1 MLISLI
7 VAASENNVIGQDGD
21 LPWRL
26 PDDMAFFRKSTL
38 GHPVIMGRRT
48 WDTLP
53 KPLDQRRNIVLSRQA
68 TLDPEGAVMA
78 RTREEALEACGDA
91 DACFIIGGGE
101 IYRLFLPQ
109 ANRILLTRVHARLE
123 GDAVFPVID
132 RKEWELISSSDHPA
146 DDRHAHAMTFEC
158 WKRR

>member
-7 VAASENNVIGQDGD
+7 VAASKNNVIGQDGD

-26 PDDMAFFRKSTL
+26 PDDMAFFRRSTL

-53 KPLDQRRNIVLSRQA
+53 KPLDQRLNIVMSRQPD
-68 TLDPEGAVMA
+68 LNPQGAVLV
-78 RTREEALEACGDA
+78 RTLEEAVEACGDA
-91 DACFIIGGGE
+91 EHCFIIGGGE

-109 ANRILLTRVHARLE
+109 AGRVLLTRVHSVMD
-123 GDAVFPVID
+123 GDAEFPLLEQD
-132 RKEWELISSSDHPA
+132 EWTMVSSSEHPM
-146 DDRHAHAMTFEC
+146 DDRHQYAMTFEC
-158 WKRR
+158 WQRI

>member
-26 PDDMAFFRKSTL
+26 PDDMAFFRRSTL

-53 KPLDQRRNIVLSRQA
+53 KPLDQRVNIVLSRQPD
-68 TLDPEGAVMA
+68 LDAAGAILVSTPEQAM
-78 RTREEALEACGDA
+78 EACEDA
-91 DACFIIGGGE
+91 DGCFIIGGGE

-109 ANRILLTRVHARLE
+109 ANRVLLTRIHAVVD
-123 GDAVFPVID
+123 GDAKFPVLD
-132 RKEWELISSSDHPA
+132 PDVWSLESRTEHPS
-146 DDRHAHAMTFEC
+146 DDRHEHAMTFEC
-158 WKRR
+158 WMRR

>member
-26 PDDMAFFRKSTL
+26 PDDMAFFRRSTL

-53 KPLDQRRNIVLSRQA
+53 KPLDQRVNIVLSRQPDLDAEGA
-68 TLDPEGAVMA
+68 TLVQTPEQAI
-78 RTREEALEACGDA
+78 EACNDA
-91 DACFIIGGGE
+91 EDCFVIGGGE
-101 IYRLFLPQ
+101 IYRLFLSQ
-109 ANRILLTRVHARLE
+109 AEQVLLTRVHAVVD
-123 GDAVFPVID
+123 GDARFPD
-132 RKEWELISSSDHPA
+132 LDPDQWELASSVDHPA
-146 DDRHAHAMTFEC
+146 DDRHEYPMTFEC
-158 WKRR
+158 WRRR

>member
-26 PDDMAFFRKSTL
+26 PDDMAFFRRSTL
-38 GHPVIMGRRT
+38 GYPVIMGRRT

-53 KPLDQRRNIVLSRQA
+53 KPLDQRVNIVLSRQPD
-68 TLDPEGAVMA
+68 LDAEGAVLVQTPEQA
-78 RTREEALEACGDA
+78 VAACEDA
-91 DACFIIGGGE
+91 DGCFIIGGGE

-109 ANRILLTRVHARLE
+109 AKRVLLTRVHAVVD
-123 GDAVFPVID
+123 GDAKFPD
-132 RKEWELISSSDHPA
+132 LDSNYWTLESSTEHPS
-146 DDRHAHAMTFEC
+146 DDRHEFAMTFEC